1 MAGDDDEEALVE
13 EREAEMVAFLGS
25 KQPINRKG
33 WFLKPISNSSK
44 ICLFPQISSHFK
56 KWKTPKCSFKGW
68 VCSLK
73 HWHQWVE
80 KLRPIYKDLWKKVGI
95 FEAITA
101 STYKFGRDPSSLWGV
116 ARFWC
121 EETNTFLFPWAEATV
136 TLEDVMILGGFSVLG
151 EPVRVTRPLDGELAE
166 LEAEMGREVRRFNQ
180 TKSKKADITTWMK
193 YYTEEGNGNELEHI
207 AFLALWLSR
216 FVLLAPPARTIGHH
230 VIPIAVRLARGARIA
245 LAPAVLA
252 SLYRDLR
259 KMKDC
264 LGINRK
270 PDAPP
275 LVVWAPFHIL
285 QLWIWERFL
294 ALRPESST
302 FVNSDDPRAARWCNV
317 GKKLNYRFVMSVIKS
332 QDEIQWRPYLASFDH
347 WCKPSYFR
355 DVGDWVFNNE
365 VADEGLES
373 FVRCL
378 RACELVG
385 LDCVEQYLPHRVA
398 RQFGLDQDIPSIV
411 PRSSSSREVAWGT
424 LDICAKNLKFYV
436 PSRHFESDV
445 TLQYSIWWDSVKRL
459 LRKKKKGNKRKKIR
473 SLQCCTEKEHQDRDD
488 ITLSDWL
495 ASKNG
500 WASSKHGCENPHK
513 PSIIVVD
520 NQNNHSCIK
529 NTKICREHLESPQ
542 TMLQDD
548 DEKLPLE
555 SLETMI
561 QEADEELPVES
572 SETMKQDVDD
582 LKNVDVGNGAVTSN
596 SLDMEDK
603 GAVGY
608 IEATSA
614 GESVYDP
621 IVTKERDV
629 NFKTEEVEESSAD
642 RTSEVELDI
651 EKLKEAI
658 ALIHARVKNLESL
671 AEVHH

>member
-1 MAGDDDEEALVE
+1 MTGDEEETLVE

-25 KQPINRKG
+25 KQPIIRKG

-44 ICLFPQISSHFK
+44 NCLFPQISSHFK
-56 KWKTPKCSFKGW
+56 TWKTPKCSFKGW

-73 HWHQWVE
+73 HWDQWVE
-80 KLRPIYKDLWKKVGI
+80 KLRPIYKDLWKKVAI

-101 STYKFGRDPSSLWGV
+101 STFKFGRDPSSLWGV

-151 EPVRVTRPLDGELAE
+151 EPVRVSKPLDAELAE
-166 LEAEMGREVRRFNQ
+166 LESEMGREVRRFNQ

-193 YYTEEGNGNELEHI
+193 YYIEEGNGNEVEHI

-230 VIPIAVRLARGARIA
+230 VISIAVRLARGARIS

-259 KMKDC
+259 KMKDY
-264 LGINRK
+264 LGIDRK
-270 PDAPP
+270 PDTPP
-275 LVVWAPFHIL
+275 LIVWAPLHIL

-302 FVNSDDPRAARWCNV
+302 FVNSDKPRAARWCNV
-317 GKKLNYRFVMSVIKS
+317 GKKLNYQFVMSVIKS
-332 QDEIQWRPYLASFDH
+332 QDEIQWRPYLANFDH

-355 DVGDWVFNNE
+355 DVGDWAFNNE

-385 LDCVEQYLPHRVA
+385 LDCIEQYLPQRVA
-398 RQFGLDQDIPSIV
+398 RQFGLDQDIPSFV
-411 PRSSSSREVAWGT
+411 PRATSSWEVAWGT
-424 LDICAKNLKFYV
+424 FYISAKNLKFYV
-436 PSRHFESDV
+436 PSRLFEPDV

-459 LRKKKKGNKRKKIR
+459 LRKRMKGKKRKKIR
-473 SLQCCTEKEHQDRDD
+473 SLQCCTEKERQDRDD
-488 ITLSDWL
+488 ITLSTWL

-500 WASSKHGCENPHK
+500 SVSNKHGCPPK
-513 PSIIVVD
+513 PSMIVTD
-520 NQNNHSCIK
+520 NQNNHAGIK
-529 NTKICREHLESPQ
+529 NIERCGKQKLPLEPSE
-542 TMLQDD
+542 TMKQDA

-555 SLETMI
+555 SLETMKRD
-561 QEADEELPVES
+561 ADEKLPLEPSEQDADDMGNVAVE
-572 SETMKQDVDD
+572 
-582 LKNVDVGNGAVTSN
+582 NGAITCN
-596 SLDMEDK
+596 SLDIEDE
-603 GAVGY
+603 GTARY
-608 IEATSA
+608 IEENSA
-614 GESVYDP
+614 GESVYDQ
-621 IVTKERDV
+621 IVTKTLDA
-629 NFKTEEVEESSAD
+629 NFKIKEVDESIAD
-642 RTSEVELDI
+642 KTSEMELDI